1 MIQNAKIGV
10 LINILQ
16 LDLLDG
22 LDISFWT
29 WDIVIRSHRPIH
41 TGWSLINSIEDVGK
55 VHLAILTSCHLALQ
69 LGHVVML

>member
-55 VHLAILTSCHLALQ
+55 GHLTILPS
-69 LGHVVML
+69 